1 MNSRTGGY
9 QDTLLCE
16 VMETDS
22 YKMLKWSK
30 GLEKIDS
37 RGMTAKNVREV
48 PVLEGYADE
57 TDGCAIDVM
66 NH

>member
-1 MNSRTGGY
+1 M
-9 QDTLLCE
+9 LCE

-37 RGMTAKNVREV
+37 RDMAAKNVREV
-48 PVLEGYADE
+48 PDLEGYADE
-57 TDGCAIDVM
+57 TVARAINVM